1 MTILA
6 AALFALVLGNLLTTF
21 FYTVSHSLPKGHY
34 FLLKRISK
42 IAEKVKSHL

>member
-6 AALFALVLGNLLTTF
+6 AALFALVLGNLLATF

-34 FLLKRISK
+34 FLYERIRQNQ
-42 IAEKVKSHL
+42 EKVKRLL